1 MHLLALALLLLPTSF
16 AGDRPTPPE
25 PTQAHDVVAVPA
37 PPAPSLVDELRSFES
52 SWVFKKATSG
62 LHVVDL
68 QSGEEVYGVG
78 ADALLVPASTMKVLT
93 AATALHFLGPSF
105 RFTTDVRKTGK
116 VDAAGT
122 LHGDLYVIGHGDP
135 TFVVEKMWKMVVD
148 LRLAG
153 ITRIEGSVYFD
164 DTYHPDS
171 PVLPGWNKPEDDDRG
186 TPYFST
192 LGALTLNSNTTVLV
206 IGPGA
211 EVGSKASV
219 QLETPT
225 HGYVEVD
232 SEVSTVSASGRKD
245 IRVERKVTADS
256 TSFEVTGTWPIDE
269 TDRMTVRRTVA
280 DPTAHFL
287 AAFRA
292 MAESQ
297 GIAVTG
303 RWERGKAPSSAEAVL
318 SVESAPLSSVLADM
332 NKSSLNLFAEQVLRT
347 VGAEVTGQG
356 TTQGGIEAVHQYL
369 ETLGIGAD
377 EAVLVN
383 GSGLSRDARVAPSV
397 LTAVLVDMA
406 KDPKVSPEF
415 QASLAIAGTDGTL
428 WARLRDQ
435 PGRMRGKTGTL
446 DNVICLTGYL
456 DADNG
461 RRYAFAWLVNDTG
474 GRQQATRDV
483 HDQFARR
490 VFAIDGGGAAS
501 P

>member
-1 MHLLALALLLLPTSF
+1 MNALFLALLALPTAF
-16 AGDRPTPPE
+16 GGDRPTPSGPV
-25 PTQAHDVVAVPA
+25 PSQDVVVAPA
-37 PPAPSLVDELRSFES
+37 PPPASLAEELRSFES
-52 SWVFKKATSG
+52 SWVFKKASSG

-78 ADALLVPASTMKVLT
+78 QDALLAPASTMKVLT

-105 RFTTDVRKTGK
+105 RFTTEIRRVGD

-122 LHGDLYVIGHGDP
+122 LHGDLYVVGHGDP
-135 TFVVEKMWKMVVD
+135 TFVVEKLWKMVVD

-153 ITRIEGSVYFD
+153 ITRVEGSVFFD

-171 PVLPGWNKPEDDDRG
+171 AVLPGWDNRDDEDRG
-186 TPYFST
+186 TPYYST
-192 LGALTLNSNTTVLV
+192 LGALTLNSNTAVLV
-206 IGPGA
+206 VGPGA
-211 EVGSKASV
+211 EVGSPATVV
-219 QLETPT
+219 QETPT
-225 HGYVEVD
+225 HGYVVVD
-232 SEVSTVSASGRKD
+232 SEVTTVSATGRKD
-245 IRVERKVTADS
+245 VRVEREVTAD
-256 TSFEVTGTWPIDE
+256 TTTFHLTGTWPVDE
-269 TDRMTVRRTVA
+269 VERMTIRRTVA
-280 DPTAHFL
+280 DPTAQFV

-297 GIAVTG
+297 GITVTG
-303 RWERGKAPSSAEAVL
+303 RWERGQTPTTAEEVV

-332 NKSSLNLFAEQVLRT
+332 NKASLNLYAEQVLRT
-347 VGAEVTGQG
+347 VGAEVSGKG
-356 TTQGGIEAVHQYL
+356 TTAGGLEAVRAYL
-369 ETLGIGAD
+369 DTMGIGPD

-406 KDPKVSPEF
+406 HDPKVSPEF

-428 WARLRDQ
+428 WSRLRDE

-461 RRYAFAWLVNDTG
+461 HRYAFAWLVNDTA
-474 GRQQATRDV
+474 GRQQAARDV

-490 VFAIDGGGAAS
+490 VFAIEGASSVS